1 MMTETVVTVDQ
12 SQAAPPNAAQH
23 GQAKPDNSLNWIKFN
38 FQYFQSIPGI
48 LKLVQL
54 VSFLMFHVR
63 YRYLIRN
70 LSADEQKKIEHHLCK
85 QRYKFRRPVDKI
97 SRRVSRYD

>member
-12 SQAAPPNAAQH
+12 SQAAPPNATQH

-38 FQYFQSIPGI
+38 IQYFQSIPGI

-54 VSFLMFHVR
+54 VSFLMLR
-63 YRYLIRN
+63 SRRYLIWN
-70 LSADEQKKIEHHLCK
+70 LSGEE
-85 QRYKFRRPVDKI
+85 KI
-97 SRRVSRYD
+97 SIISANKVEKIGRP